1 MIGLWPRLLGRT
13 ARPQARKDVPPAPL
27 SGLELPAES
36 VGAPLLNQLRHDLM
50 AIEPD
55 ALRQLHIARASEH
68 LAATLEITH
77 AALNQIR
84 RACDALEARA
94 AAHHS
99 AETPL
104 ARSAVK
110 LIRESCRAQEVSVGR
125 LRKVASTLDYIGSRL
140 GGLESALQVPTPAP
154 ANSFETLEFERSP
167 RGGRA

>member
-1 MIGLWPRLLGRT
+1 MIGLWRRLFGRT
-13 ARPQARKDVPPAPL
+13 ARPQVRTDAPPAPL
-27 SGLELPAES
+27 SGLELPAAS
-36 VGAPLLNQLRHDLM
+36 ACAPLLSQLRHDLV

-68 LAATLEITH
+68 LAATLETTQ

-94 AAHHS
+94 VAHHS
-99 AETPL
+99 AEAPL

-125 LRKVASTLDYIGSRL
+125 LRKVASTLDYIGCRL
-140 GGLESALQVPTPAP
+140 GGLESALQMPTTVP
-154 ANSFETLEFERSP
+154 ANSFEALEFERGP
-167 RGGRA
+167 GGSHA